1 MLSPVAFDQTKI
13 CAVGCSIMSDSNV
26 PSRSRIVSG
35 EVDFLLIIG
44 EPPCLQKY
52 FLEFHG

>member
-26 PSRSRIVSG
+26 PSQTQIVSG
-35 EVDFLLIIG
+35 VVDF
-44 EPPCLQKY
+44 
-52 FLEFHG
+52 FAHNR